1 MNPLNKM
8 NMNSVH
14 INVQQEVE
22 MSITIA
28 KWLVHLTVFAV
39 DILIIALVVFF
50 GYIFVAELLERRNKN

>member
-1 MNPLNKM
+1 MNPLNRM

>member
-50 GYIFVAELLERRNKN
+50 GYIFVAELLNRRNGN

>member
-1 MNPLNKM
+1 
-8 NMNSVH
+8 MNSVH

>member
-39 DILIIALVVFF
+39 YILIIALVVFF

>member
-1 MNPLNKM
+1 M